1 MTHIRLYQ
9 SPGGRLS
16 GFSVIGHSGSAP
28 SGEDIVCAGISAL
41 AITAA
46 NALETVGGISARL
59 HSGDGF
65 LSVRLPGGLSSRQ
78 AFIAQVILRTA
89 QQGFFDIHAAHPHYV
104 RISGINQRE
113 VQPCF
118 R

>member
-1 MTHIRLYQ
+1 MTHIRLYRG
-9 SPGGRLS
+9 SGGRLK
-16 GFSVIGHSGSAP
+16 GFSVIGHTGSAP

-46 NALETVGGISARL
+46 NALEAIGGIKVRL

-65 LSVRLPGGLSSRQ
+65 FSVRLPGGLPQRQ
-78 AFIAQVILRTA
+78 AYIAQVILRTA
-89 QQGFFDIHAAHPHYV
+89 QQGFFDIHAAYPQYV